1 MNMKTSNTTV
11 TAVQS
16 SLSTIT
22 SSPVENITNDE
33 TRIVTDSMLGVGD
46 NIAQGDLYFVRIA
59 GVPSGSKRLGNDGSH
74 VQLAEGDTQGSRHVL
89 EVGNAY
95 VCERADVVA
104 AIKKACGCTINEK
117 YLGPVFETVNGKAY
131 VSHPEHG
138 DHDFRAETV
147 GGSMCIAVVFQR
159 ALDAEEREARVID

>member
-11 TAVQS
+11 TASQS
-16 SLSTIT
+16 SPSIVT
-22 SSPVENITNDE
+22 SNPVENITNDE

-59 GVPSGSKRLGNDGSH
+59 SLPASAKPRGSNY
-74 VQLAEGDTQGSRHVL
+74 QLAEGDTQGSRHNL
-89 EVGNAY
+89 DNGKAYQCDKAEVI
-95 VCERADVVA
+95 A

-117 YLGPVFETVNGKAY
+117 YIGPVFETVNGRAY

-138 DHDFRAETV
+138 DHDFRVESV